1 MDIRVLNSIDIKK
14 VVELWYETSVLAH
27 NFISPDYWEEN
38 KDAMANVYLPN
49 SETYLAIKENAIVGF
64 ISMTDNYLAALFVK
78 TDMQGNGI
86 GKKLLN
92 YIKERRDT
100 IQLKVYKKN
109 ARSIQ
114 FYEIQDFKTLSESN
128 DENTNEIENLM
139 EWNKNGSSKNEY

>member
-1 MDIRVLNSIDIKK
+1 MDIRVLNSSDIKI
-14 VVELWYETSVLAH
+14 VVELWYETSIQAH
-27 NFISPDYWEEN
+27 NFISQDYWKEN

-49 SETYLAIKENAIVGF
+49 SESYLAIHNDTIVGF
-64 ISMTDNYLAALFVK
+64 ISMADNYLAALFIK

-92 YIKERRDT
+92 YIKERRET

-109 ARSIQ
+109 ARSVQ
-114 FYEIQDFKTLSESN
+114 FYEMQDFKTLSESN

-139 EWNKNGSSKNEY
+139 EWNKNGNSKK